1 MAPVKNGQLIFNE
14 IPETYPVPGR
24 TTKYIEKDLDPDTVP
39 LDGGFL
45 VKVLALSSDPYL
57 RGRMRDPSVKSYMP
71 AFKLGEPIEA
81 HGVGRVLRS
90 DNPDFKVGDHVV
102 GVMPFEKYTVV
113 HDASDFM
120 AVDNSENLNWSTFI
134 GAAGM
139 PGQTAYYG
147 WKEYAEAKKGDTCFV
162 STGAG
167 AVGSIVVQ
175 LAKMDGLKVIASAGS
190 DDKVAYIKELGADV
204 AFNYKTTN
212 TEEVLAR
219 EGPIQ
224 VYWDN
229 VGGRTLQAAIEHAD
243 IGARFVEC
251 GMISGYNED
260 ENPPKNLMMI
270 VGKSLRLSGFLV
282 ARLHP
287 KYREEFYRTMPRL
300 LASGKIKFRED
311 ITKGL
316 ENGGDAL
323 LAVQKGVNVG
333 KAVILV
339 AED

>member
-14 IPETYPVPGR
+14 IPETYPVPGK
-24 TTKYIEKDLDPDTVP
+24 TTKYVEKDVDLDTIA
-39 LDGGFL
+39 LNGGFL

-57 RGRMRDPSVKSYMP
+57 RGRMRDPSEPSYAP

-81 HGVGRVLRS
+81 HGVAKVLRS
-90 DNPDFKVGDHVV
+90 ENPKFKVGDHVV
-102 GVMPFEKYTVV
+102 GVMPYEKYTILK
-113 HDASDFM
+113 DESEFM
-120 AVDNSENLNWSTFI
+120 VVDNTEKLSWTTFI

-147 WKEYAEAKKGDTCFV
+147 WKEHADPKKGETCFV

-167 AVGSIVVQ
+167 AVGSLVVQ

-190 DDKVAYIKELGADV
+190 DDKVAYLKEIGADV
-204 AFNYKTTN
+204 AFNYKTTH
-212 TEEVLAR
+212 TEEVLAK

-229 VGGRTLQAAIEHAD
+229 VGGQTLQAAIDYAD
-243 IGARFVEC
+243 IRARFVEC
-251 GMISGYNED
+251 GMISGYNGEQ
-260 ENPPKNLMMI
+260 NPPKNMMMI

-282 ARLHP
+282 GHLHY
-287 KYREEFYRTMPRL
+287 KYKEEFYRTMPKL

-323 LAVQKGVNVG
+323 LAVQKGTNVG

-339 AED
+339 ADD